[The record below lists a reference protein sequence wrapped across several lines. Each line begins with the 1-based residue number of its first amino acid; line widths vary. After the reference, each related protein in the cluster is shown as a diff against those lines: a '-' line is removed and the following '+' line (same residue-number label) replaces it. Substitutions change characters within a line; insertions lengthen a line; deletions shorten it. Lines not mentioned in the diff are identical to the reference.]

1 MRLKMRLRLR
11 LWPSAKI
18 TTCSSS
24 NSNVQIYLH
33 DIHQSTFLSFY
44 LRLIEPK
51 SLWTICHTESVN
63 SLKSHLK
70 VLRNQNAFHHRSCPK
85 CLWLL
90 HHCLFRRCSFDR
102 MLRLRHSP
110 NSKRQYNSEGCSGVC
125 LSLRCFNLPNT
136 FLVYGDDL
144 ITTLQRKKNT
154 PTSGSLFP
162 PTSHLC
168 LPGIPSRSLSTY
180 LRPGRMH
187 TLRIRLRWWM
197 RQ

>member
-1 MRLKMRLRLR
+1 M
-11 LWPSAKI
+11 PNFQIA
-18 TTCSSS
+18 TCSDFGD
-24 NSNVQIYLH
+24 QIYIN
-33 DIHQSTFLSFY
+33 DAHQSPLLGNCCISTI
-44 LRLIEPK
+44 RH
-51 SLWTICHTESVN
+51 SLDICHRSPLV
-63 SLKSHLK
+63 SLNFCL
-70 VLRNQNAFHHRSCPK
+70 LAPRNQNAFHHCSCPK

-187 TLRIRLRWWM
+187 TLRIRLRW
-197 RQ
+197 